1 MGDVRSFVRSF
12 VSSFVRSFVRF
23 VVRSSRRSFVSSFV
37 RSFVSSLV
45 RLVVRFNVISNT
57 YMEYESKLV
66 YDNKIV
72 VYLVHN
78 LLQDEHTLLD
88 HLKKEQNIAE
98 LY

>member
-1 MGDVRSFVRSF
+1 MGDVRSF
-12 VSSFVRSFVRF
+12 VSSFVRSF
-23 VVRSSRRSFVSSFV
+23 RRSFVSSFV
-37 RSFVSSLV
+37 RLVVRSSRCSFVSSLV
-45 RLVVRFNVISNT
+45 RLVVRFHVISNT

>member
-1 MGDVRSFVRSF
+1 MGDVR
-12 VSSFVRSFVRF
+12 SFVRSFVRF
-23 VVRSSRRSFVSSFV
+23 VVRSSRRFV
-37 RSFVSSLV
+37 RSFRRSFVSPFV
-45 RLVVRFNVISNT
+45 RFVVRFHVISNT

>member
-1 MGDVRSFVRSF
+1 MGDVRSFVRFDVRSSRRFVRSFRRSF
-12 VSSFVRSFVRF
+12 VSPFVRF
-23 VVRSSRRSFVSSFV
+23 VVRFH
-37 RSFVSSLV
+37 
-45 RLVVRFNVISNT
+45 VISNT

>member
-1 MGDVRSFVRSF
+1 MGDVRSF
-12 VSSFVRSFVRF
+12 VSSFVRSFVCF
-23 VVRSSRRSFVSSFV
+23 VVRSSRRSFV

-45 RLVVRFNVISNT
+45 RLVVRFHVISNT

>member
-1 MGDVRSFVRSF
+1 MGDVRSFDSSFVRFVVRSFRRSF
-12 VSSFVRSFVRF
+12 VSSF
-23 VVRSSRRSFVSSFV
+23 VRSSRRSFVSS
-37 RSFVSSLV
+37 LV
-45 RLVVRFNVISNT
+45 RLAVRFHVISNT

>member
-1 MGDVRSFVRSF
+1 MGDVRSF
-12 VSSFVRSFVRF
+12 VSSFVRL
-23 VVRSSRRSFVSSFV
+23 VVRSSRC
-37 RSFVSSLV
+37 SFVSSLV
-45 RLVVRFNVISNT
+45 RLVVRFHVISNT

>member
-1 MGDVRSFVRSF
+1 
-12 VSSFVRSFVRF
+12 
-23 VVRSSRRSFVSSFV
+23 
-37 RSFVSSLV
+37 
-45 RLVVRFNVISNT
+45 
-57 YMEYESKLV
+57 MEYESKLV

>member
-1 MGDVRSFVRSF
+1 MGDVRSFVRFDVRSSRRFVRSFRRSF
-12 VSSFVRSFVRF
+12 VSPFVRF
-23 VVRSSRRSFVSSFV
+23 VVRYH
-37 RSFVSSLV
+37 
-45 RLVVRFNVISNT
+45 VISNT

>member
-1 MGDVRSFVRSF
+1 MGDVRSFVS
-12 VSSFVRSFVRF
+12 SFVRF
-23 VVRSSRRSFVSSFV
+23 VVRSSRRSFVSS
-37 RSFVSSLV
+37 LV
-45 RLVVRFNVISNT
+45 RLAVRFHVISNT

>member
-1 MGDVRSFVRSF
+1 MGDVRSF
-12 VSSFVRSFVRF
+12 VSSFVRSFRRSSFVRL
-23 VVRSSRRSFVSSFV
+23 VVRSSRC
-37 RSFVSSLV
+37 SFVSSLV
-45 RLVVRFNVISNT
+45 RLVVRFHVISNT

>member
-1 MGDVRSFVRSF
+1 MGDVRSF
-12 VSSFVRSFVRF
+12 VSSFVRSFVCF
-23 VVRSSRRSFVSSFV
+23 VVRSSRRSFV

-45 RLVVRFNVISNT
+45 RLVVRFHVISNT

-66 YDNKIV
+66 YDNKIA
-72 VYLVHN
+72 VYLAHN

-98 LY
+98 LC